1 MAAHKFRELKV
12 WQRSI
17 AFVARVYKVS
27 AAFPPAEQFGLTSQ
41 LRRAATSIPLNIAEG
56 AGSGTDS
63 EFRRFLRISFRSTY
77 EVMTILEV
85 ASTLGFVQEPAHGE
99 LAQEADELAAMLYSL
114 IERISANIR

>member
-1 MAAHKFRELKV
+1 MSVHKFRDLKV

-17 AFVARVYKVS
+17 AYVARVYKVT

-41 LRRAATSIPLNIAEG
+41 LRRAATTIPLNIAEG
-56 AGSGTDS
+56 AGSGTDA

-85 ASTLGFVQEPAHGE
+85 AHTLGFLNDTVRAE
-99 LAQEADELAAMLYSL
+99 LVGEADELAAMLYGL
-114 IERISANIR
+114 IGTISSRL